1 MIRKLTD
8 VSAALER
15 LSADPVGNIYPIALL
30 QGYPQDDAFYRA
42 FESENGILVYAGG
55 TAYLSGQFDEEE
67 LDSFLSMLGAQEI
80 IAPDAHGN
88 KYILVYQGEKQ
99 GSTAISATDAQL
111 PEIRQLLCQNFPNMP
126 DLADFVQAK
135 TAQRL
140 YLGGRTGIV
149 IEEGRIAS
157 TASVL
162 VQSDMHA
169 LLGAVATHPEHRK
182 RGHAGNILH
191 MLIGELLDNDKTPI
205 ILCDNPVAIH
215 LYKGMGFEEYGKM
228 TVKPY
233 VFQ

>member
-15 LSADPVGNIYPIALL
+15 LSIDPIGNIYPIALL

-42 FESENGILVYAGG
+42 FESENGILVYTGG
-55 TAYLSGQFDEEE
+55 TAYLSGEFDEEE
-67 LDSFLSMLGAQEI
+67 VASFLSMLGVQEI
-80 IAPDAHGN
+80 IAPNADGN
-88 KYILVYQGEKQ
+88 KHILVYKGNKQ
-99 GSTAISATDAQL
+99 PGTAVHATDTQL
-111 PEIRQLLCQNFPNMP
+111 PEIWQLLCLNFPNMP
-126 DLADFVQAK
+126 DFSDFAQTK

-140 YLGGRTGIV
+140 YLGGQTGIV
-149 IEEGRIAS
+149 IEEERIAS

-162 VQSDMHA
+162 IQSHTHA

-191 MLIGELLDNDKTPI
+191 TLIGELLDNDKTPI